1 MKKLVIILT
10 ALCMLLALGC
20 GGEKKAAP
28 AQTKEK
34 TKEVNMKNHKKI
46 LLLLIYK

>member
-20 GGEKKAAP
+20 SGEKKAAP
-28 AQTKEK
+28 AQTNEK
-34 TKEVNMKNHKKI
+34 T
-46 LLLLIYK
+46 